1 MQNATQNATN
11 ACNIKRF
18 KSETPG
24 ISQIS
29 VLCTHPVYVSQD
41 IFRTYLSRVRRCKI
55 LKLSRTTWGA
65 QWALRR
71 LQTQFKKSNYRC
83 HARKHVDQNVITNN
97 YSRWETKGEEKN
109 HKNNFIVSY
118 SMTGIFF
125 PSKAIRFVTGHDGNL
140 KQSRIMQLYH
150 NVLSATN
157 HRVAL
162 CY

>member
-1 MQNATQNATN
+1 MQLKMRPTHATWNDSKARHLEFLRYQYYALTL
-11 ACNIKRF
+11 CMFREIF
-18 KSETPG
+18 F
-24 ISQIS
+24 
-29 VLCTHPVYVSQD
+29 VLTC
-41 IFRTYLSRVRRCKI
+41 RVCGVVKYWSCHEQ
-55 LKLSRTTWGA
+55 LGVHNEHFA
-65 QWALRR
+65 GF
-71 LQTQFKKSNYRC
+71 QTQFKKSNYRC